1 MNINNLSLEEKIG
14 QMCMVGINSNNIN
27 VLYKLIKENKIG
39 GVILYKKNYSSYEEM
54 LDVIK
59 KLKIANS
66 DNKIPL
72 FISIDQEGGRVN
84 RMPNEFKNIKNIFD
98 LSSLGNIK
106 LIREASDVTS
116 RMLVDSG
123 INMCF
128 GPVFDIYNGTN
139 SNVLFNRCF
148 SDKVDAVSE
157 YGTCYMRQMQ
167 HNNLISVIK
176 HFPGHGSSSKD
187 SHLLI
192 PYVKNYNEIFEK
204 HILPFENAIKNGSDA
219 IMVGHLVIKNITDG
233 LPASIS
239 RSFITKY
246 LRERYNYDGLV
257 ITDDIKMS
265 AVNLL
270 YKFSSFERAF
280 TSGSDIILFKYN
292 NGDEKV
298 INKIVDK
305 IKNGTM
311 DIKDINSSVERILR
325 IKSKY
330 KILDDYSKL
339 GCDVIRINKEIDKI
353 NDIYDKGV
361 VNGKEK

>member
-14 QMCMVGINSNNIN
+14 QMCMVGINSNNIDA
-27 VLYKLIKENKIG
+27 LYRLIKDNKIG
-39 GVILYKKNYSSYEEM
+39 GVILYKKNYSSYDEM

-66 DNKIPL
+66 ANKIPL

-84 RMPNEFKNIKNIFD
+84 RMPSEFNNIKNNYD
-98 LSSLGNIK
+98 LSSFGDIG
-106 LIREASDVTS
+106 LIRKSSDVTS

-123 INMCF
+123 VNMCF
-128 GPVFDIYNGTN
+128 GPVLDIYNGSN
-139 SNVLFNRCF
+139 NNVLYNRCF
-148 SDKVDAVSE
+148 SDRVDIVSE
-157 YGTCYMRQMQ
+157 YGSCYMRQMQ
-167 HNNLISVIK
+167 HNNVISVVK

-187 SHLLI
+187 SHFLI
-192 PYVKNYNEIFEK
+192 PYVKNVDEIFSK
-204 HILPFENAIKNGSDA
+204 HILPFENAIENGSDA
-219 IMVGHLVIKNITDG
+219 IMVGHLVIKDITDG

-239 RSFITKY
+239 RKFIDEY
-246 LRERYNYDGLV
+246 LRKKYNYDGLV
-257 ITDDIKMS
+257 ITDDIKMN

-270 YKFSSFERAF
+270 YKFSSFEKAF

-292 NGDEKV
+292 NGDEKI

-305 IKNGTM
+305 IKKGII
-311 DIKDINSSVERILR
+311 DIKDINSSVDRILK

-339 GCDVIRINKEIDKI
+339 GCDVVRINKEIDKI
-353 NDIYDKGV
+353 NNMYDKGV
-361 VNGKEK
+361 VNEKE